1 MAVPNIIK
9 QKPVMSSATVT
20 AVLSAIYAATAA
32 FGWWTFT
39 DSQQAAVAGLI
50 GALALVFGKQAA
62 SHVYIP
68 ETVNTIVTTAVEET
82 KVAEQ
87 AVAAEKI
94 AAAEAF
100 GVPDQNQAPV
110 PLRPEL
116 WQMPAP
122 PQA

>member
-9 QKPVMSSATVT
+9 QKPVMSASTLT
-20 AVLSAIYAATAA
+20 AVLAAIYGFTAA
-32 FGWWTFT
+32 FEIWTFT
-39 DSQQAAVAGLI
+39 EAQQAAVASVI
-50 GALALVFGKQAA
+50 GAVALIFGKKAA
-62 SHVYIP
+62 SNVYIP
-68 ETVNTIVTTAVEET
+68 ESVNTIVTTAVEET
-82 KVAEQ
+82 KVTEQ

-116 WQMPAP
+116 WQMPVP